1 MEFSEMLKEAREKA
15 GLTQD
20 ALAVRTGLP
29 LRSIQNWE
37 QGHRVPRAEVVLTLA
52 KAVGAS
58 AEQLLLAI
66 AMDRA
71 KRCHSDEPRREARP
85 RGRRAR

>member
-1 MEFSEMLKEAREKA
+1 MGTAMRFSEMLKQARERA

-20 ALAVRTGLP
+20 ALAAKTGLP

-37 QGHRVPRAEVVLTLA
+37 QGHRSPRAEIVLALA

-58 AEQLLLAI
+58 AEEMLLAI
-66 AMDRA
+66 AVGRA
-71 KRCHSDEPRREARP
+71 KRRKSTNS
-85 RGRRAR
+85 